1 MRLKELALAR
11 VRFGYLRLTVLL
23 RREGWTAGK
32 KLVCRLY
39 REMDLSMR
47 TKKRRRLA
55 SRSRILLPAAEAP
68 NERWS
73 MDFVTSRLE
82 NGRCFRVLTL
92 VDQYTRECLAL
103 EPAFSMTGV
112 KVAACLDAVAV
123 DRGLP
128 KSIRVDNGTE
138 FQSRAMD
145 AWAYHNGVQL
155 DFIRPGKPV
164 ENCLGARTRLA
175 PPPCVEAAG
184 GYLQQVAS
192 LRHAMLG
199 RQFRDQG
206 ILAGDGYESMPKA
219 FLGFPSGARPDPAPC
234 GDAGSHRPFPAATPP
249 GGAFVL
255 GLQLAQVQVS
265 PLPQRRRADPQ
276 LARQRLER
284 SPAGD
289 QQIHAVP
296 IEFLVVS
303 SR

>member
-32 KLVCRLY
+32 KLVYRLY

-82 NGRCFRVLTL
+82 NGRYFRVLTL

-112 KVAACLDAVAV
+112 KVAVCLDAVAA

-145 AWAYHNGVQL
+145 AWAYHHGVQL

-164 ENCLGARTRLA
+164 ENGLI
-175 PPPCVEAAG
+175 E
-184 GYLQQVAS
+184 S
-192 LRHAMLG
+192 FNG
-199 RQFRDQG
+199 RFRDECLNLHLFWTIEDAKEKLVAWQVDYNQDRPHGSLGQLTPNEFAEQARKQNQMRLLEGG
-206 ILAGDGYESMPKA
+206 ILK
-219 FLGFPSGARPDPAPC
+219 
-234 GDAGSHRPFPAATPP
+234 
-249 GGAFVL
+249 V
-255 GLQLAQVQVS
+255 
-265 PLPQRRRADPQ
+265 
-276 LARQRLER
+276 
-284 SPAGD
+284 
-289 QQIHAVP
+289 
-296 IEFLVVS
+296 
-303 SR
+303 